1 MERPFERR
9 RWSRGGV
16 LLAAIVLAIPFP
28 VAAAAPDPAP
38 PPGAVRLAVVA
49 DADNR
54 TGDPAQDD
62 LADRLRLALD
72 PSPRLAVAGRAHL
85 VNLLREVG
93 RPAPPTIG
101 EAEARTAAA
110 RLDAALLLLVSAS
123 RTPSGF
129 VLTVKQ
135 VDLRSGGRTF
145 EASATVPAVEGLPV
159 ALLEL
164 SRRLRLDLGEGRQE
178 VDGTTLSP
186 AAVAPVPPEIVRLR
200 WEAADFRAEGRI
212 GQQRAALLKALAV
225 DPGNPGLNLERYAEE
240 GDPRYLAAMAGDAAR
255 LSPRERA
262 LLDALLEESRGGTRS
277 KLLRDLDRIIARWPE
292 DPFAYQWAGKVHL
305 EDRADVASARP
316 YLEKTLVLAD
326 LPEDRV
332 ADLLAALGR
341 FDEAAARA
349 RPWAEGSTQMY
360 GFYNL
365 ALILLSMGDVP
376 GALDAARRAWTLRGD
391 FPIRKYGPPDG
402 LVWPVPFLEA
412 DAVQEIFDDLA
423 KVGGTSVQ
431 WLEYQGRYRE
441 ALAELG
447 APPQR
452 AGRARVLARWGKDP
466 EAVRREVGLL
476 AADGGGGACLPSILL
491 EVGLVAEAVPLLDGT
506 PEPDR
511 DACRRL
517 SDALLLWKRGD
528 REEALRAL
536 ATIAGHG
543 SVYLQ
548 GRILTELG
556 RDREAADRFRRYRL
570 EGMSFNTGV
579 PAFYPRSLFLE
590 ASARER
596 LGDREEARRLVDR
609 LLRLW
614 VKADADTPYL
624 PEAREF
630 AARLAR

>member
-1 MERPFERR
+1 M
-9 RWSRGGV
+9 
-16 LLAAIVLAIPFP
+16 
-28 VAAAAPDPAP
+28 
-38 PPGAVRLAVVA
+38 
-49 DADNR
+49 DAD
-54 TGDPAQDD
+54 
-62 LADRLRLALD
+62 
-72 PSPRLAVAGRAHL
+72 
-85 VNLLREVG
+85 
-93 RPAPPTIG
+93 
-101 EAEARTAAA
+101 
-110 RLDAALLLLVSAS
+110 LLLLAS
-123 RTPSGF
+123 VRGAPSGLI
-129 VLTVKQ
+129 LTVKQ
-135 VDLRSGGRTF
+135 VDLRRDGRAF
-145 EASATVPAVEGLPV
+145 EASATVPTADALPL

-164 SRRLRLDLGEGRQE
+164 SRRIRLHLGERRDE

-200 WEAADFRAEGRI
+200 KEAQAFRAEGRM
-212 GQQRAALLKALAV
+212 GQRRAALLQALAL
-225 DPGNPGLNLERYAEE
+225 DPASPGLNLERYAEE
-240 GDPRYLAAMAGDAAR
+240 GDPKYLAAMAGDAAR

-262 LLDALLEESRGGTRS
+262 ILDALLRESRGGTPS
-277 KLLRDLDRIIARWPE
+277 ELLRDLDRIIARWPE
-292 DPFAYQWAGKVHL
+292 DPFAHQWAGKVHL

-316 YLEKTLVLAD
+316 YVEKTLLLAD

-349 RPWAEGSTQMY
+349 RSWAAGSTQMY

-365 ALILLSMGDVP
+365 CLLLLSLDDVP
-376 GALDAARRAWTLRGD
+376 GAHDAARRAWTLRGD
-391 FPIRKYGPPDG
+391 YPIRKYGPPGG
-402 LVWPVPFLEA
+402 LAWPVPFLEA

-452 AGRARVLARWGKDP
+452 AERARVLARWGKDP
-466 EAVRREVGLL
+466 EAVRRELGLL
-476 AADGGGGACLPSILL
+476 PASGGAGACLPAILL
-491 EVGLVAEAVPLLDGT
+491 EAGLVAEAVPLLDGT

-528 REEALRAL
+528 REGALRAL

-548 GRILTELG
+548 GRILAELG
-556 RDREAADRFRRYRL
+556 RDREAADRFRRYRR
-570 EGMSFNTGV
+570 EGMSLDSGV
-579 PAFYPRSLFLE
+579 PAAYPRSLFLE

-596 LGDREEARRLVDR
+596 LGDRDEARRLVDR

-624 PEAREF
+624 PEAREL
-630 AARLAR
+630 AVRLAR